1 MFLVVFMKKGDRFFL
16 FSTVIPKSVLFC
28 QDAFMQDLVPDIKA
42 RIDVVDLVAE
52 YVPLKPSGA
61 GTFKGLCPFHQ
72 ERTPSF
78 HVSRIR
84 QSWHCFGCDVGGDI
98 FTFIERVE
106 GMEFREA
113 LTFLAQKAGVV
124 IPETQEFEQSKT
136 KKKRLHEV
144 NELAA
149 KFFRAALLNLPQAAD
164 ARAYVAKR
172 QIDDLSA
179 DLFLIG
185 YAPES
190 WSALTE
196 ALAKKGVLADE
207 LIAAGLAMKREQSD
221 GVYDRFRGRLMFPI
235 ADVHGNIVGFTGR
248 ILVADPTQPK
258 YINTPETPVYHKSAV
273 LYGLDKAKAEIRKQN
288 LAVIVEGNM
297 DVVSSHQAGVMNVV
311 AASGT
316 ALTLEQLT
324 LIKRFTTN
332 LAIAFDQD
340 AAGAAATLRG
350 LDLARQQAFSIKII
364 SLPPEAGKD
373 PDEACKKD
381 PNLWKQAIANAQG
394 IIDWVYQRAF
404 ARHPQVTP
412 EHKRLIAEEVLPEM
426 ARIPHPVER
435 EAWVKRL
442 ASDLDIR
449 EDTLRQGLSVPV
461 GKSMPAPKQVS
472 VAPKEI
478 PVERRAAWQLFALAL
493 QDAGSFATFF
503 QKNDVFPGALQDA
516 GLEALYVTLQEAY
529 CAPGFT
535 PSTAS
540 MAWSQTRSHLAASLG
555 PNEVKI
561 YNTLLLLAE
570 HAFSSR
576 SAADLVQEFALLFR
590 QQRQAVRTRLLSAL
604 HEEMKQA
611 EAAHDDARVASLAS
625 RYSSLTQES

>member
-1 MFLVVFMKKGDRFFL
+1 
-16 FSTVIPKSVLFC
+16 
-28 QDAFMQDLVPDIKA
+28 MQDLVPDIKA

-78 HVSRIR
+78 HVSRVR

-98 FTFIERVE
+98 FTFIERIE

-124 IPETQEFEQSKT
+124 IPETQEFEQGKT

-149 KFFRAALLNLPQAAD
+149 KFFRSALLHLPQAAE

-207 LIAAGLAMKREQSD
+207 LVTAGLAMKREHGD

-248 ILVADPTQPK
+248 ILMADPTQPK

-297 DVVSSHQAGVMNVV
+297 DAVSSHQAGVMNVV

-316 ALTLEQLT
+316 ALTLEQLS
-324 LIKRFTTN
+324 LIKRFTIN

-350 LDLARQQAFSIKII
+350 LDLARQQGFSLKII

-381 PNLWKQAIANAQG
+381 PNLWRQAIADAQG

-404 ARHPQVTP
+404 ARHPHATP

-442 ASDLDIR
+442 AGDLDIR
-449 EDTLRQGLSVPV
+449 EETLRQGLATPS
-461 GKSMPAPKQVS
+461 GKAFSGSIKQTNQGNHT
-472 VAPKEI
+472 PKEV

-493 QDAGSFATFF
+493 QGAASFESFF
-503 QKNDVFPGALQDA
+503 QKNEIFPGALQDE
-516 GLEALYVTLQEAY
+516 GLEALYVVLQEAY
-529 CAPGFT
+529 HSPGFT
-535 PSTAS
+535 PLTAS
-540 MAWSQTRSHLAASLG
+540 TAWSQTRSRLAASLG
-555 PNEVKI
+555 PNEMKT

-576 SAADLVQEFALLFR
+576 SAADLMQEFTLLFR
-590 QQRQAVRTRLLSAL
+590 QQRQAVRARLLFAL

-611 EAAHDDARVASLAS
+611 EAAHDDARVQSLAA
-625 RYSSLTQES
+625 RYSSLTQEI